1 MVQYSDLE
9 LVSFSVSKGEVEVGW
24 RKEESLA
31 HVQEV
36 VFMKYNKMDALDNP
50 YHRHL
55 ISHTYRARSFL
66 EKLVMVPK
74 DILLRFTEEIADIFN
89 HLRRATEYLLE
100 LGSIDR
106 ASLRKFE
113 MSK

>member
-1 MVQYSDLE
+1 VQYSDLE
-9 LVSFSVSKGEVEVGW
+9 LVAYSISKGEVDVVW

-31 HVQEV
+31 YIQEV
-36 VFMKYNKMDALDNP
+36 VFMKYNKIDDLDNP

-55 ISHTYRARSFL
+55 ISHSYRAKSL
-66 EKLVMVPK
+66 IEKLVMVPK
-74 DILLRFTEEIADIFN
+74 DIAMRFSEELTDLVN
-89 HLRRATEYLLE
+89 HLIRGAKYLLE
-100 LGSIDR
+100 LGSIDM